1 MKDRTLWQMAWRA
14 AHALGAAGLVALA
27 AMLFLSL
34 PVRAQA
40 PQMDGVEPCLA
51 THFDPARYLADLGAL
66 GWQPIA
72 PETRGAALSWLSDAF
87 LPLSEEGFDYAGAGD
102 PAPRRA
108 EQLQRWDDMTAGMT
122 EDNPP
127 TTCSTPR
134 RLHAGLAQRRF
145 YLECSSTRNTRIGP
159 EPRSTRPGATC
170 STFFAGTQRGILGD
184 ADPNAVG
191 RLRKGDS
198 EAQGPSWARTDWP
211 PQPADDWTNALTGE
225 WPAAQAEVKEAGKK
239 IKAKAEKR
247 ASKSRIPSASAPCS
261 IRSAR

>member
-108 EQLQRWDDMTAGMT
+108 EQLQRWDDMTAGRNILMT
-122 EDNPP
+122 DQSPNDVFHASSFMQGAQRRAYLEQLYAQYAQGPERGRRGWRQFFEASGMRRWMRRPRRRARPGRAPTGRRSPP
-127 TTCSTPR
+127 TTGP
-134 RLHAGLAQRRF
+134 
-145 YLECSSTRNTRIGP
+145 TR
-159 EPRSTRPGATC
+159 
-170 STFFAGTQRGILGD
+170 
-184 ADPNAVG
+184 
-191 RLRKGDS
+191 
-198 EAQGPSWARTDWP
+198 
-211 PQPADDWTNALTGE
+211 
-225 WPAAQAEVKEAGKK
+225 
-239 IKAKAEKR
+239 
-247 ASKSRIPSASAPCS
+247 
-261 IRSAR
+261 

>member
-34 PVRAQA
+34 PARAQA

-72 PETRGAALSWLSDAF
+72 PETRGAALAWLSDAF

-108 EQLQRWDDMTAGMT
+108 EQLQRWDDMTAGRNILVRGQQVLFIGGDTAEDGRRRISCWLAAATGDPLMT
-122 EDNPP
+122 RLFDIWAASGLVSAGP
-127 TTCSTPR
+127 TVSRAGIPETPLPGGGTFSVR
-134 RLHAGLAQRRF
+134 GVRTL
-145 YLECSSTRNTRIGP
+145 
-159 EPRSTRPGATC
+159 PGATPGL
-170 STFFAGTQRGILGD
+170 SAHEGLLIRVVLDAEATQ
-184 ADPNAVG
+184 
-191 RLRKGDS
+191 
-198 EAQGPSWARTDWP
+198 
-211 PQPADDWTNALTGE
+211 
-225 WPAAQAEVKEAGKK
+225 
-239 IKAKAEKR
+239 
-247 ASKSRIPSASAPCS
+247 
-261 IRSAR
+261 